1 MHPSPLVSIC
11 IPTFNYGRFLP
22 EVIRSVLSQSLS
34 DFELIVV
41 DNASTDA
48 TVELMETFVR
58 SDPRISFYRNA
69 ENVGI
74 VQNFNRALGYAAADY
89 VKILCADDLLAPSA
103 LERSL
108 ALIQSNPAVSLVTT
122 GRLLVNYRLR
132 PVGYISYCSKQGS
145 VDGTKVI
152 DRCLFGTNYV
162 GEPSAVMFRR
172 QQAAA
177 GFDENYPHL
186 LDMAMWFH
194 LLEQGRLA
202 CIPEPLTYIR
212 QHKNQITQDNRRTGQ
227 LMEDKKRIFSA
238 YIAKP
243 YVRKTALRV
252 FLWQLRTAYNAWKG
266 AAGDTPGQRI
276 SGFLPPVWFYALLP
290 AVVAADLLERA
301 VSRVRSIKYVCQAL
315 GGNR

>member
-1 MHPSPLVSIC
+1 MPVVSVC

-22 EVIRSVLSQSLS
+22 DVIRSVLAQTFK
-34 DFELIVV
+34 DFELVVV
-41 DNASTDA
+41 DNASTDKTA
-48 TVELMETFVR
+48 ELMEGFVR
-58 SDPRISFYRNA
+58 SDPRIRFHRNS
-69 ENVGI
+69 ENVGMAK
-74 VQNFNRALGYAAADY
+74 NFNRALGYAAADY

-108 ALIQSNPAVSLVTT
+108 ALIQSNPEVSLVTT
-122 GRLLVNYRLR
+122 GRLLVDFQLR
-132 PVGYISYCSKQGS
+132 PVSYISFCSNQES

-172 QQAAA
+172 RQAAA

-212 QHKNQITQDNRRTGQ
+212 QHESQITKDNSRTGQ
-227 LMEDKKRIFSA
+227 LVVDKKRIFSA
-238 YIAKP
+238 YADKP

-252 FLWQLRTAYNAWKG
+252 FLWRLRTAYNFWKG
-266 AAGDTPGQRI
+266 VAGNRSIQRV
-276 SGFLPPVWFYALLP
+276 SGLVPPVWFYLLLP
-290 AVVAADLLERA
+290 AVLITDMLRHVLR
-301 VSRVRSIKYVCQAL
+301 RVRAIKYARQTP
-315 GGNR
+315 GENR